1 MGRLWEIDE
10 DDWRAVLDTNLTG
23 VWHTLKAT
31 VPTMIDAGRGGS
43 IVTIGSVA
51 GLKSLPGQAH
61 YSAAKARRRRADRDG
76 GARAGPVRHPG
87 QFGASLGGG
96 HRDES

>member
-31 VPTMIDAGRGGS
+31 V
-43 IVTIGSVA
+43 
-51 GLKSLPGQAH
+51 
-61 YSAAKARRRRADRDG
+61 RR
-76 GARAGPVRHPG
+76 
-87 QFGASLGGG
+87 
-96 HRDES
+96 